1 MRKVSKVLPRAL
13 THLLPLCSLP
23 AHNPQSYKPL
33 HSPNSLFF
41 VLCFKCSFLSRR
53 EKSGVFPGG
62 PVLKNP
68 LCNAGD
74 PGSISDQGTKI
85 PHAAGQLNP
94 HTITTESHNKEPLS
108 HKDPGQP
115 KKKKRREWSDWR
127 TQSRG
132 TQYSV

>member
-1 MRKVSKVLPRAL
+1 M
-13 THLLPLCSLP
+13 
-23 AHNPQSYKPL
+23 
-33 HSPNSLFF
+33 
-41 VLCFKCSFLSRR
+41 
-53 EKSGVFPGG
+53 
-62 PVLKNP
+62 LKNP

-115 KKKKRREWSDWR
+115 KKKKKEKNGQIGEHSLEVPSTLCSPEPRLGASVVGASNPPSPTLQLPSLFLQRKATAQLMKVRNWFCSEVPTGKRE
-127 TQSRG
+127 
-132 TQYSV
+132 